1 MGEIAIIAGAV
12 LLAGLAIPPLSQWRR
27 SRPASL
33 GHARIRRA
41 RER

>member
-12 LLAGLAIPPLSQWRR
+12 LLAGLAIPPLRQWRR
-27 SRPASL
+27 FRPGSL